1 MRLSPQRLIQFATS
15 NLERS
20 QTMKCRRKYSF
31 GILSVLAFSLSLG
44 LATANAQP
52 VPTRNVSFEPAL
64 DKSDTKSSDDRAIQP
79 KASVLPATESTS
91 LTRVGVQT
99 ANPLS
104 LTLDDAIR
112 RALTNNN
119 NIEISRDDVRIQETA
134 IRSLLGTYDPIFN
147 ITPTYTR
154 NSTTGNAATNDFIVN
169 SNMQHLLRAGGGDYQ
184 VFFNNTRTENAFSQA
199 QVSSGSLG
207 TGGSSAIY
215 SSSWGVRYRQPLFR
229 NFGIDGTRRNLRIA
243 RRILQQTDAD
253 FRRQT
258 IDTISLVQRTYWDL
272 VFALRDQQ
280 NRVANVN
287 LAKENLRNIE
297 ARIAA
302 GASAPLASAEVETEL
317 ANREGDLLLATQ
329 QVSITENVLKQ
340 LIIKDPLAS
349 EWSMTFVPTD
359 RPAFNLTSVNMDNAI
374 KDAMDNRFELRRLKL
389 QRDINEVDISYFKNQ
404 TKPQIDLNTTFSLDG
419 LARGG
424 AVTDDTIVP
433 LISGDP
439 NTNASAFLLSQIRRF
454 HTGVNDTIT
463 VPNVTIPGTPSFLA
477 GGFNRS
483 LANTFRSDAPN
494 WSVGVTISFPFRN
507 RTAKANLAG
516 AEITKNQ
523 IDSRMRAQEQIVI
536 AEVRDAVQA
545 LETTRQRVLTARRA
559 REAAEKQLEGE
570 KQLFDAGR
578 STTFLLFQ
586 RENALTAARNSEI
599 RAETDYN
606 KALADL
612 QKATSTTFESNNI
625 TVDSPTN
632 DK

>member
-1 MRLSPQRLIQFATS
+1 
-15 NLERS
+15 
-20 QTMKCRRKYSF
+20 MKCRRKYSF

-119 NIEISRDDVRIQETA
+119 NIEISRDDVRIQETV

-147 ITPTYTR
+147 ITPTYTH

-287 LAKENLRNIE
+287 LAKENLRNIQ

-586 RENALTAARNSEI
+586 RENALTAARNAEI